1 MKRFI
6 AVASLAVLAAPAFA
20 ADLPYEQTPVDRAL
34 PAVSE
39 KAIAVK
45 APRAVGAPYEQTQ
58 LERILP
64 DVAERAGEASVGATF
79 ESGVWAKDHNF
90 IAPAQ

>member
-6 AVASLAVLAAPAFA
+6 AVASLAVLAAPALA
-20 ADLPYEQTPVDRAL
+20 AGLPYEQNEADRAL

-39 KAIAVK
+39 KASAIQ
-45 APRAVGAPYEQTQ
+45 APRAA
-58 LERILP
+58 
-64 DVAERAGEASVGATF
+64 EASVGATL